1 VPVVSALAASLQ
13 PFQVPAR
20 INESMTDI
28 AFHTGIA
35 DPLDY
40 ACRLLRKAYRSGA
53 CVAVHGDATLL
64 DRLDQALWTFE
75 ALEFVPH
82 IVLPRDGA
90 DPVRV
95 ANTPVILLKSGATAP
110 GHCRI
115 GVTLAAHPVENVGA
129 FDRLI
134 AIVGLDPAHRETGRQ
149 RWREYERAGHAVSH
163 VAKPS
168 SGDD

>member
-1 VPVVSALAASLQ
+1 L
-13 PFQVPAR
+13 
-20 INESMTDI
+20 TDV

-35 DPLDY
+35 NPLDY

-53 CVAVHGDATLL
+53 WVAVHGEAAML

-82 IVLPRDGA
+82 VMLPRDGGDA
-90 DPVRV
+90 GRLALSPIVLVKD
-95 ANTPVILLKSGATAP
+95 AATAP
-110 GHCRI
+110 AACRI
-115 GVTLAAHPVENVGA
+115 GVTLAGHPVPEVGG

-134 AIVGLDPAHRETGRQ
+134 AIVGLDPEHREAGRQ

-163 VAKPS
+163 VAKPA
-168 SGDD
+168 GAEG

>member
-1 VPVVSALAASLQ
+1 L
-13 PFQVPAR
+13 
-20 INESMTDI
+20 TDI

-35 DPLDY
+35 NPLDY

-53 CVAVHGDATLL
+53 RVAVLGEAALL

-82 IVLPRDGA
+82 VVLPRDGA
-90 DPVRV
+90 DDRRLALSPIVLVKGDLPAPAACRV
-95 ANTPVILLKSGATAP
+95 
-110 GHCRI
+110 
-115 GVTLAAHPVENVGA
+115 GVTLSGHPVANVDA

-134 AIVGLDPAHRETGRQ
+134 AIVGLDPDHREAGRQ

-163 VAKPS
+163 VAKPA
-168 SGDD
+168 GGEG

>member
-1 VPVVSALAASLQ
+1 
-13 PFQVPAR
+13 
-20 INESMTDI
+20 MTDV

-35 DPLDY
+35 NPLDY

-53 CVAVHGDATLL
+53 RVAVHGEPAVL

-90 DPVRV
+90 DAARLALSPIVLVKGESV
-95 ANTPVILLKSGATAP
+95 APTA
-110 GHCRI
+110 CRI
-115 GVTLAAHPVENVGA
+115 GVTLGGHPVADVAA

-134 AIVGLDPAHRETGRQ
+134 AIVGLDPEHREAGRQ

-163 VAKPS
+163 VAKPA
-168 SGDD
+168 GGEN

>member
-1 VPVVSALAASLQ
+1 L
-13 PFQVPAR
+13 
-20 INESMTDI
+20 TDV

-35 DPLDY
+35 NPLDY

-53 CVAVHGDATLL
+53 RVAVLGEPALL

-82 IVLPRDGA
+82 IVLPRDGGDA
-90 DPVRV
+90 ARLAASPIV
-95 ANTPVILLKSGATAP
+95 LLKGDSVAPTA
-110 GHCRI
+110 CRI
-115 GVTLAAHPVENVGA
+115 GVTLGGHPVADAAA

-134 AIVGLDPAHRETGRQ
+134 AIVGLDPEHREAGRQ

-163 VAKPS
+163 VAKPA
-168 SGDD
+168 GGEG

>member
-1 VPVVSALAASLQ
+1 L
-13 PFQVPAR
+13 
-20 INESMTDI
+20 TDV

-35 DPLDY
+35 NPLDY

-53 CVAVHGDATLL
+53 RVAVHGEPATL

-82 IVLPRDGA
+82 VVLPRDGGDA
-90 DPVRV
+90 GRLALSPIVLVKD
-95 ANTPVILLKSGATAP
+95 AATAP
-110 GHCRI
+110 AACRI
-115 GVTLAAHPVENVGA
+115 GVTLAAHPVPEVGA

-134 AIVGLDPAHRETGRQ
+134 AIVGLDPEQREAGRQ

-163 VAKPS
+163 VAKPA
-168 SGDD
+168 GAEG

>member
-1 VPVVSALAASLQ
+1 
-13 PFQVPAR
+13 
-20 INESMTDI
+20 MTDV

-35 DPLDY
+35 NPLDY

-53 CVAVHGDATLL
+53 RVAVHGEPALL

-75 ALEFVPH
+75 PLEFVPH

-90 DPVRV
+90 DAGREALTTIVLVKGDVAAPATCRV
-95 ANTPVILLKSGATAP
+95 
-110 GHCRI
+110 
-115 GVTLAAHPVENVGA
+115 GVTLAGHPVADVGA

-134 AIVGLDPAHRETGRQ
+134 AIVGLDPEHREAGRL

-163 VAKPS
+163 VAKPAGE
-168 SGDD
+168 SG